1 MSRNSLKRVS
11 FKRSDHIKLADTAT
25 DLDTTGLTSLSPR
38 GAIIYMNSSQNNS
51 QKFEKKT
58 KKKTYAL
65 KRMVWRIFMFFSLLI
80 TLLLTTYTLVGLLYM
95 KQKEWVTW
103 AFDQAVFL
111 NIDIMA

>member
-1 MSRNSLKRVS
+1 
-11 FKRSDHIKLADTAT
+11 
-25 DLDTTGLTSLSPR
+25 
-38 GAIIYMNSSQNNS
+38 
-51 QKFEKKT
+51 
-58 KKKTYAL
+58 
-65 KRMVWRIFMFFSLLI
+65 MVWRIFMFFSLLI